1 MSDKWVKIKDP
12 DAVLDYLADW
22 ATYLGDD
29 TIVDSDWDVYDN
41 RGVPITGS
49 DFEAVAIDDMSFA
62 DTTATVWLSG
72 GVVGAKYIVT
82 CHITTDGGRQ
92 DDRSLYLTIKEM

>member
-29 TIVDSDWDVYDN
+29 TITDADWTVYDSA
-41 RGVPITGS
+41 GTPVSGS

-72 GVVGAKYIVT
+72 GAVGTKYTIT
-82 CHITTDGGRQ
+82 CHITTVGGRQ
-92 DDRSLYLTIKEM
+92 DDRSLYLSIKEM